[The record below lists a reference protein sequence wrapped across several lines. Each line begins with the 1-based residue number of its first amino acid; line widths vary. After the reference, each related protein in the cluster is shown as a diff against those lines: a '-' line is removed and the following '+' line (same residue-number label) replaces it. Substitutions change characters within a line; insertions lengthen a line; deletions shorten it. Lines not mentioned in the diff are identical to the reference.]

1 MPEQLPASQFAVG
14 GQSAVVGHIVGP
26 TVDCFEE
33 DNDTKQTSGGQFK
46 CEITYSRRATKQ
58 FTMELADTGATAADY
73 VEGGCVDAAF
83 APCLPAVGVWEIR
96 SVSVVNTRG
105 PVQVSLNLVSL
116 TESIAAP

>member
-14 GQSAVVGHIVGP
+14 GQSAVVGHIVGQ
-26 TVDCFEE
+26 TVDSFEE
-33 DNDTKQTSGGQFK
+33 DTETKTTTAGQFK
-46 CEITYSRRATKQ
+46 CEITYSRRATKS
-58 FTMELADTGATAADY
+58 FTMELANTGATAADY

-96 SVSVVNTRG
+96 SATVVKTRG

>member
-14 GQSAVVGHIVGP
+14 GQSAVVGHIVGQ
-26 TVDCFEE
+26 TVDSFEE
-33 DNDTKQTSGGQFK
+33 DTETKQTSGGQFK

-58 FTMELADTGATAADY
+58 FTMELAATGATAADY
-73 VEGGCVDAAF
+73 VEGGCVDANF

-96 SVSVVNTRG
+96 SASVKKARG
-105 PVQVSLNLVSL
+105 AHLIELSLVSL